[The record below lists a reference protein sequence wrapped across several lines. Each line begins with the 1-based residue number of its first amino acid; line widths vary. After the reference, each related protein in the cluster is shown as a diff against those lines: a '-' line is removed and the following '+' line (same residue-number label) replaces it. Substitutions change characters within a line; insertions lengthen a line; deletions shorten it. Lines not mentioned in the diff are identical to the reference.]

1 VNSVRWHALTP
12 RTAGPLEQNTTTT
25 VLPVT
30 TLSLDNTTDGGNTW
44 ISQQVPSGAYPYS
57 LSSAS
62 CISTTDCWV
71 TGRTDMGG
79 VIINYGLSSNGTA
92 TSGSFDV
99 TVTGTGGTDGVDS
112 LSEAEYTGNPVGNL
126 TDGNNYFDVAA
137 SPGNTFS
144 SVVIQDCND
153 VTASTSLDW
162 WDPSANADAG
172 GWEPVV
178 GDPGPTYEPGTPP
191 CLAVTLDGS
200 SSPTPPRCRMCNQT
214 VFPSNP
220 RLSPCQF
227 DPHSFP
233 ARTSSHKCSSCVHE
247 GGVMMT

>member
-1 VNSVRWHALTP
+1 MAGRRRLPKVNSVRWHALTP

-30 TLSLDNTTDGGNTW
+30 TLSLIKRPTAETPG
-44 ISQQVPSGAYPYS
+44 S
-57 LSSAS
+57 LNK
-62 CISTTDCWV
+62 CRP
-71 TGRTDMGG
+71 GRTRTPSAPPRASVRPIAGSLVAPDMGG
-79 VIINYGLSSNGTA
+79 VIINYGLSSNGIA

-137 SPGNTFS
+137 SPGNTFP

-162 WDPSANADAG
+162 WHPSANADAG

-200 SSPTPPRCRMCNQT
+200 SSPTPPIWQMCNRRRPT
-214 VFPSNP
+214 
-220 RLSPCQF
+220 
-227 DPHSFP
+227 
-233 ARTSSHKCSSCVHE
+233 
-247 GGVMMT
+247 